1 MESVFNTLNAVNV
14 NAFTEKKDVGT
25 GRPLTYLSWS
35 NAWQEVKSRFA
46 DADYEIKK
54 FGENN
59 LPYVYDPNTGYMV
72 FTSVTIGGIEHEMWL
87 PVMDGAN
94 KAMKAEPYT
103 YKTKYGEK
111 TVAAAT
117 MFDINTAIMR
127 CLTKNLAMFGLGLY
141 IYMGEDIP
149 QEEKDDEQK
158 AKEAE
163 LKKPVSAAHIAT
175 IRKEMERTG
184 TPESKVLYVA
194 HCKKLEEMD
203 IYGFQM
209 VMKNFEKTPDKAV

>member
-1 MESVFNTLNAVNV
+1 MESVFKILNAVNV
-14 NAFTEKKDVGT
+14 NAFTEQKASGN
-25 GRPLTYLSWS
+25 GRTLTYLSWS
-35 NAWQEVKSRFA
+35 NAWQEVKSRYA
-46 DADYEIKK
+46 DATYEIKK

-59 LPYVYDPNTGYMV
+59 LPYVYDPCTGYMV
-72 FTSVTIGGIEHEMWL
+72 FTTVTIDGVTHEMWL

-94 KAMKAEPYT
+94 KAMKAEPYE
-103 YKTKYGEK
+103 YNTKSGKK

-117 MFDINTAIMR
+117 MFDINTSIMR

-149 QEEKDDEQK
+149 QEEKDEEQR

-163 LKKPVSAAHIAT
+163 LKKPVSKAHIAT

-184 TPESKVLYVA
+184 TPESKVLYVT
-194 HCKKLEEMD
+194 HCTSLEEMD

-209 VMKNFEKTPDKAV
+209 VMKIFEKTPDKKV